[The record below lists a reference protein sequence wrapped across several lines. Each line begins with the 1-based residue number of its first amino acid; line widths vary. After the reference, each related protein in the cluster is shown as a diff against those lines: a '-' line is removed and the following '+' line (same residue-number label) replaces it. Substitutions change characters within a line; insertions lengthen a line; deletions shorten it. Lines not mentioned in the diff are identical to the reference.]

1 MRARLSENPEGVV
14 EIPTYMDDI
23 NGVIYDQ
30 EGSKDMARVGEK
42 TTGIIEEHREIEVP
56 SREEEEGDSGFEQQ
70 LEKEEE
76 GARACQ
82 VAKSYL

>member
-1 MRARLSENPEGVV
+1 
-14 EIPTYMDDI
+14 
-23 NGVIYDQ
+23 
-30 EGSKDMARVGEK
+30 MARVGEK